1 MTTQSHRRSE
11 RIEVLYGIDK
21 NSNAIM
27 EFIHRSKYRYDVY
40 ADSKAP
46 SYVIKIEALRKSYIE
61 FASKGG
67 HIRFITE
74 ITKENLNY
82 CKEIMKFVELR
93 HIEGIKGIVR
103 INEKEYQSNLA
114 IEESKLASIL
124 LCSTL
129 KKVVELQQHVFN
141 TLWKTAIPAEKWIKE
156 IEIEIEIE
164 DSRSKESHKKIQLW
178 TNQDQT
184 QYAIT
189 LEGNSE
195 LLATTDQNTKYT
207 ELVKQSDYL
216 EELEYDWDYTLNH
229 WINNITDSRPF
240 VSSASGGT
248 FETQISAEK

>member
-1 MTTQSHRRSE
+1 LTSHRYRHFE
-11 RIEVLYGIDK
+11 KTEVLYGIDK
-21 NSNAIM
+21 NVKAIL
-27 EFIHRSKYRYDVY
+27 EFINKSKYRYDVY
-40 ADSKAP
+40 ADSKGP
-46 SYVIKIEALRKSYIE
+46 FFVIKIEALKNAYIE
-61 FASKGG
+61 FVRKGG

-74 ITKENLNY
+74 IIKENLNY
-82 CKEIMKFVELR
+82 CKEMMKFVELR

-129 KKVVELQQHVFN
+129 KKVVELQQHVFD

-229 WINNITDSRPF
+229 WINNIT
-240 VSSASGGT
+240 
-248 FETQISAEK
+248 